1 MEIVAAVVLDS
12 DWKITHL
19 TLKYVFRCVLHV
31 DFFFNKT

>member
-19 TLKYVFRCVLHV
+19 STLKYVFRCVLLV
-31 DFFFNKT
+31 NFFLQ